1 VVLLASKSS
10 MHEFLK
16 RHLWWILGIS
26 SLATILLA
34 AANGPRPMASGWT
47 AVIVGFGLI
56 AVLAN
61 SPIPIAQAEID
72 LSHSISIVL
81 GLTLGPLPALL
92 TLVIGL
98 AVGYF
103 VRSYWDPST
112 KRRTSAGARLRAWV
126 TASSQQVISL
136 AAGLAAYR
144 AAGGN
149 YLAPGSSAI
158 AVGPGLVLGAA
169 FMSAFLILYWITRAV
184 TGTRRADRTELATLV
199 VLVAGLPIPYA
210 IFTAVTYSA
219 LGESALLVFGGGIAV
234 VAPLIRGMTMSERT
248 LKRKVQELSSLGR
261 VSQKLPVSLDLQQL
275 LSAIYDQVETLLRVD
290 NFYVALYQP
299 EAQTLSYP
307 LAVKGGT
314 HQHWASRPL
323 SDRLT
328 DRVVLSGEPI
338 LIPSHAPQA
347 LRAMGLP
354 ELDNA
359 PEAWLGV
366 PLVDPERVI
375 GCLAI
380 FHTRA
385 GQSLSSDD
393 QAILETIAGQAA
405 VAVQNAVL
413 YQETQTRAQA
423 LATLNE
429 ITASMSSTLDPDR
442 AMALVCEALIRA
454 GGGHQA
460 SIHLI
465 DEERD
470 RMFLA
475 SAEGLSD
482 RLIDASR
489 TLPLSD
495 PTRSRAIRA
504 NKPVHVPDVCQADLP
519 PALVDLMND
528 DGIASFTDL
537 PLITPSGVI
546 GLATVYFPSP
556 SNLTSDQGELLETLV
571 AQAALAVANARAHA
585 ATDQALQRQVDQ
597 LSRLEAIGREMA
609 STLEPEELF
618 RAILKHSLLAA
629 GAELGY
635 LAIFESKRSQ
645 LKVVAS
651 QGYALG
657 EDSSPL
663 PAFFPLEDG
672 QSMERFVTGR
682 AIQLEP
688 HKSGPDELPWHSP
701 QAQSVL
707 SAPII
712 RWGRYIGLISVE
724 SPRPYAFGPERE
736 RFMAQLAA
744 HAAVAITNASLYQ
757 QLEDNL
763 LEQSLLYQASVQIAN
778 TMEVGAVA
786 MAAADSLAVALSADG
801 ASLFRWAADRRELE
815 TLAMVVDGRPLR
827 DPQPAVVTETI
838 SPALIHCVIES
849 SPVDLSPDKTT
860 SEADRAYLVEVRHA
874 ESLLAIPLVIGSQ
887 PNGLVEIYHRQRVT
901 YDDNQIR
908 TAQTIASQAAIA
920 LENTELFRRI
930 RESQEH
936 ILAVLNST
944 QEGMVMLDES
954 GRVVVANKQLETLT
968 GLPLDQWVGH
978 SIVGP
983 DQLLAE
989 RLGYR
994 PGEFEALIGTNQ
1006 GSTFRAGQ
1014 ISVLEHQSPNRRTI
1028 ERTVS
1033 PVVDESGELIGWLVV
1048 LRDIS
1053 EAKEL
1058 GETRKQ
1064 LTEMIVH
1071 DLRSPLTTL
1080 LGGLKILEDSLTQ
1093 DQQNSGPAA
1102 QALSVSRRSVDQ
1114 MLGLVNSLLDIA
1126 KLESGDLPLT
1136 LEAVRV
1142 NDLLSELVTTYVN
1155 EANAESVFLTLNTPS
1170 KNGTELQADR
1180 EKLRRVLINL
1190 LDNALKFTPPGGS
1203 IEVNLKQASD
1213 RIWISVCDT
1222 GPGIPE
1228 DLREQ
1233 IFEPFVQVPGVA
1245 GRRRGT
1251 GLGLAFAKL
1260 AVEAHGGRIWAEGR
1274 EGGGT
1279 VFTMELPLRATAPNT

>member
-1 VVLLASKSS
+1 

-26 SLATILLA
+26 SLATILLFA
-34 AANGPRPMASGWT
+34 ADGPAPMASGWT

-81 GLTLGPLPALL
+81 ALTLGLLPALL
-92 TLVIGL
+92 TLVTGL
-98 AVGYF
+98 AIGYF

-112 KRRTSAGARLRAWV
+112 RRRTSIGARIRAWV
-126 TASSQQVISL
+126 MPSSQQVISL

-144 AAGGN
+144 AAGGA
-149 YLAPGSSAI
+149 YLAPGTPSIAI
-158 AVGPGLVLGAA
+158 GPGLALAAA
-169 FMSAFLILYWITRAV
+169 FMSAFLVLYWTARAV
-184 TGTRRADRTELATLV
+184 AGTRRPDRTELATLV

-210 IFTAVTYSA
+210 IFTAVTYAA
-219 LGESALLVFGGGIAV
+219 LGEPALLIFGGGIAV
-234 VAPLIRGMTMSERT
+234 VAPLVRGMTMSERT
-248 LKRKVQELSSLGR
+248 LKRRVQELSSLGR
-261 VSQKLPVSLDLQQL
+261 VSQELPVSLDLQQL

-290 NFYVALYQP
+290 NFYVSLYQP
-299 EAQTLSYP
+299 ESQTLSYP

-314 HQHWASRPL
+314 QQRWASRPL

-366 PLVDPERVI
+366 PLVDPGRVM

-380 FHTRA
+380 FHTQP
-385 GQSLSSDD
+385 GQSLSIDD

-405 VAVQNAVL
+405 VAIQNAVL
-413 YQETQTRAQA
+413 YQQTQSRAQA
-423 LATLNE
+423 LATLND

-442 AMALVCEALIRA
+442 AMALVCEALIRV

-465 DEERD
+465 DEQRERIV
-470 RMFLA
+470 LA
-475 SAEGLSD
+475 RAEGLSD

-495 PTRSRAIRA
+495 AARSRAIRA
-504 NKPVHVPDVCQADLP
+504 NSPVHVPDIGQADLP
-519 PALVDLMND
+519 PALVELMKN

-556 SNLTSDQGELLETLV
+556 STLTSDQLELLETLV

-585 ATDQALQRQVDQ
+585 ATDLALQRQVDQ

-618 RAILKHSLLAA
+618 KAILKHSLLAA
-629 GAELGY
+629 GAEIGY
-635 LAIFESKRSQ
+635 LAIFESQKSR

-651 QGYALG
+651 QGYDEAG
-657 EDSSPL
+657 VSSPL
-663 PAFFPLEDG
+663 PEFFPLDDG

-682 AIQLEP
+682 AIQVEP
-688 HKSGPDELPWHSP
+688 QQSAPGELPWHSA

-724 SPRPYAFGPERE
+724 SAQPDAFGPERE

-778 TMEVGAVA
+778 TMEVGSVA
-786 MAAADSLAVALSADG
+786 MAAADSLAIALSADG

-827 DPQPAVVTETI
+827 DPQPAVLTDATA
-838 SPALIHCVIES
+838 PALIHSVAES
-849 SPVDLSPDKTT
+849 SPVDLSPEKAT
-860 SEADRAYLVEVRHA
+860 SDADRAYLEEVRHA
-874 ESLLAIPLVIGSQ
+874 KSLLAIPLIIGSQ
-887 PNGLVEIYHRQRVT
+887 PNGLVEVYHRQRVA

-978 SIVGP
+978 SIVAP

-994 PGEFEALIGTNQ
+994 PGEFEALIGTRK
-1006 GSTFRAGQ
+1006 GSSFGAGETT
-1014 ISVLEHQSPNRRTI
+1014 ILEHQAPNRRTI

-1033 PVVDESGELIGWLVV
+1033 PVVDETGELIGWLVV
-1048 LRDIS
+1048 LRDVS

-1058 GETRKQ
+1058 SETREQ

-1080 LGGLKILEDSLTQ
+1080 LGGLKILEDSLTEEQ
-1093 DQQNSGPAA
+1093 RHSGPAD

-1126 KLESGDLPLT
+1126 KLESGELPLS

-1142 NDLLSELVTTYVN
+1142 SELLSELVATYVN
-1155 EANAESVFLTLNTPS
+1155 EANAESVFLTFNAPS
-1170 KNGTELQADR
+1170 KDGVELLADR
-1180 EKLRRVLINL
+1180 EKLWRVLINL

-1203 IEVNLKQASD
+1203 IDVNFNKASD
-1213 RIWISVCDT
+1213 RIWISVSDT

-1233 IFEPFVQVPGVA
+1233 IFEPFVQIPGVA

-1274 EGGGT
+1274 DGGGT
-1279 VFTMELPLRATAPNT
+1279 VFTMELPIRPTASEN